1 MRIKTGMELSVAPK
15 SRLGKQKGKPSNPLL
30 RDSNRFGRIVKGIW
44 IFFSL
49 AVIATI
55 VHVYIV
61 KVDLFGLFGPM
72 PGYAAIENPE
82 NDLSSQVISAD
93 GVSLGAYFRYNRS
106 QIRYEEIS
114 PAVIST
120 LVLSEDHR
128 FYSHSGMDFW
138 AYPRV
143 ILGVLTFR
151 NAGGGSTITQQ
162 LAKNLY
168 TLNPELDGPVAALGA
183 WPRRI
188 VQKTKE
194 WIISIQLEK
203 NFTKEEIITMYLNTS
218 NFGSNAY
225 GLKVASETYF
235 GKQPSALNI
244 QEAAMLV
251 GMLQN
256 PSLFH
261 PRAHPEAALK
271 KRNQVL
277 GKLLK
282 HGYLAEA
289 EYDSIKNLPIALKY
303 RVQNQNEGLAPYFRT
318 AIQDELEQWC
328 KEHRLDLQESGLK
341 IFTTIDSRMQQYA
354 EESMANH
361 MKTLQRAFEEQWK
374 VRNREPWVDAG
385 GYEIEGFLDQKIKAT
400 DAYRA
405 YVKKYGENS
414 DSVNIM
420 LNLKKRMTVFT
431 WNGRRDTLFS
441 SMDSLRYY
449 KRFLQSGLMA
459 MDPGTGEIKAWVG
472 GINHRYFKYDHVR
485 QATRQAGSVFKPFV
499 YGKAIEAGYSPC
511 QEMLDI
517 SPVIKLTDGTT
528 WQPPN
533 AEGDYGS
540 GEKLTLRQAL
550 ARSKNSVSAQVID
563 LVKPANV
570 VEFAQRLGITTRL
583 DPVPSLCL
591 GTSDVSLYEMVAA
604 YSSFVNLGIYTKPY
618 YITRIEDKNGNVIE
632 SFIPQTR
639 QVMDEKTAYKMVYM
653 LQGGVEEEGGTSEG
667 INPFLKID
675 NELGGKTGTTDN
687 ASDGWYIGISHN
699 LVAGVWTGGDE
710 PGIHFPSWVFG
721 SGARTARPV
730 WENFMLKVYDN
741 PAIGY
746 GKGAFKRPIDGLDM
760 TLDCSKLQ
768 SLPDFQ

>member
-1 MRIKTGMELSVAPK
+1 MELPVARKKRIKK
-15 SRLGKQKGKPSNPLL
+15 KGKHSSLL
-30 RDSNRFGRIVKGIW
+30 FYESNRFRKIVKGIW
-44 IFFSL
+44 IFFFL
-49 AVIATI
+49 LVTGTIAY
-55 VHVYIV
+55 VYIV
-61 KVDLFGLFGPM
+61 KIDLFGLFGPM
-72 PGYAAIENPE
+72 PGYTAIENPE

-93 GVSLGAYFRYNRS
+93 GVQLGAYFRYNRS
-106 QIRYEEIS
+106 QVRYEEIS
-114 PAVIST
+114 PAVINT
-120 LVLSEDHR
+120 AVLSEDHR
-128 FYSHSGMDFW
+128 FYNHAGMDFW
-138 AYPRV
+138 AFPRV
-143 ILGVLTFR
+143 IRGILTFQ

-168 TLNPELDGPVAALGA
+168 TLNPKLDGPVASLGA

-225 GLKVASETYF
+225 GIKVASETYF
-235 GKQPSALNI
+235 GKQPSELNV

-256 PSLFH
+256 PSVFH
-261 PRAHPEAALK
+261 PRYHPEAALK

-277 GKLLK
+277 YKLFK
-282 HGYLAEA
+282 HESLARA
-289 EYDSIKNLPIALKY
+289 GYDSIKSLPIALRY

-318 AIQDELEQWC
+318 VMEKELDRWC
-328 KEHRLDLQESGLK
+328 REHGFDLYESGLK
-341 IFTTIDSRMQQYA
+341 IFTTVDSRMQQYA
-354 EESMANH
+354 EESMARY
-361 MKTLQRAFEEQWK
+361 MSALQKSFEEQWK
-374 VRNREPWVDAG
+374 FRKSEPWVDAG
-385 GYEIEGFLDQKIKAT
+385 GYEIEGFLENKVKTT
-400 DAYRA
+400 DAYKA
-405 YVKKYGENS
+405 FVKKYGETS

-420 LNLKKRMTVFT
+420 LNQKRRMTVFT
-431 WNGRRDTLFS
+431 WKGRRDTLFT

-449 KRFLQSGLMA
+449 NRFLQSGMMA

-472 GINHRYFKYDHVR
+472 GIAHRYFKYDHVR
-485 QATRQAGSVFKPFV
+485 QATRQAGSTFKPFV

-511 QEMLDI
+511 QELFDL
-517 SPVIKLTDGTT
+517 SPAIKLPDGTI
-528 WQPPN
+528 WQVPN
-533 AEGDYGS
+533 AEGGYGS
-540 GEKLTLRQAL
+540 GEQLTLREAL
-550 ARSKNSVSAQVID
+550 ALSKNSISAQVID

-570 VEFAQRLGITTRL
+570 VEFAQRLGITTKL

-604 YSSFVNLGIYTKPY
+604 YSSFVNLGIYTRPY

-639 QVMDEKTAYKMVYM
+639 QVLDEKTAYKMVYM
-653 LQGGVEEEGGTSEG
+653 LQGGVEIEGGTSEG
-667 INPFLKID
+667 INPFLKLD

-699 LVAGVWTGGDE
+699 LVAGVWVGGDE
-710 PGIHFPSWVFG
+710 PRIHFPSWVFG
-721 SGARTARPV
+721 SGARTARPI
-730 WENFMLKVYDN
+730 WENFMVKVYEN

-746 GKGAFKRPIDGLDM
+746 GKGTFKRPVDALDM
-760 TLDCSKLQ
+760 TLDCSKYEGL
-768 SLPDFQ
+768 SGFE